1 MTDGGIH
8 LLLNVNPDI
17 AVFAKAMANGYAMSA
32 VIGTEEVMQAAQ
44 STFISST
51 NWTERIGPVAALATI
66 CKFRRQKV
74 AKHLIAIGSQVMGG
88 WETAARKVGL
98 KLHAS
103 GLPSLCH
110 FAFEHE
116 EELVLATLFTQ
127 IMLEK
132 GYLACGQ
139 FKPSFA
145 HTQQQVDEYLAA
157 VEEAFAILA
166 ESLDRGTSALLL
178 KGPVAQRGFYRLT

>member
-1 MTDGGIH
+1 
-8 LLLNVNPDI
+8 
-17 AVFAKAMANGYAMSA
+17 
-32 VIGTEEVMQAAQ
+32 
-44 STFISST
+44 
-51 NWTERIGPVAALATI
+51 
-66 CKFRRQKV
+66 V
-74 AKHLIAIGSQVMGG
+74 AKHLIAIGSQVMDG
-88 WETAARKVGL
+88 WEAAARRVGL

-116 EELVLATLFTQ
+116 DELVLTTLFTQ

-132 GYLACGQ
+132 GYLACTQ
-139 FKPSFA
+139 FKPSLA
-145 HTQQQVDEYLAA
+145 HTQQQVDGFLAA
-157 VEEAFAILA
+157 LEDAFAILA